1 MVNLFSN
8 RQDYI
13 SAHSR
18 AKRMVGGYYPLE
30 NEFPWVLALAT
41 TKNLLSYCGAI
52 LVNDKWA
59 LSSVGCGM
67 L

>member
-1 MVNLFSN
+1 
-8 RQDYI
+8 
-13 SAHSR
+13 
-18 AKRMVGGYYPLE
+18 MVGGYYPLE